1 MDKQIFVQNVKKYCK
16 LKGVKPTVA
25 CRESGVGSSFINNI
39 ESRNQTP
46 SVEKVQQLAD
56 YLGVTTSE
64 LLGENKNYQIVE
76 ITHQF
81 PFQNSLEDLYA
92 SLEDVGPLL
101 ALSLRDHIEG
111 SKYLETIST
120 PLSVWLYA
128 QVRSLEPI
136 ELEENPE
143 GMSHPH
149 TPYNFIDDNEREM
162 LRFYRLS
169 DKEGREL
176 MVKALCASIEQRP
189 GEDKP
194 TIPFEGAPVGFGQ
207 LNHIYR
213 TLNNEGQEKLL
224 EYAIDLEASGRYIK
238 SDQTRV
244 GEEKNA

>member
-1 MDKQIFVQNVKKYCK
+1 MDKDIFVQNVKHYCS
-16 LKGVKPTVA
+16 LRGIKPTVA
-25 CRESGVGSSFINNI
+25 CKESGAGKDLMNQIETRGSI
-39 ESRNQTP
+39 P
-46 SVEKVQQLAD
+46 SVEKIQKLAD

-64 LLGENKNYQIVE
+64 LLGENKNYGIVE

-81 PFQNSLEDLYA
+81 PFQDSLEDLYA
-92 SLEDVGPLL
+92 ALENVGPLL
-101 ALSLRDHIEG
+101 ALSLRSHIEG
-111 SKYLETIST
+111 GKYLETIST

-136 ELEENPE
+136 EVEENTE
-143 GMSHPH
+143 GMPLPH
-149 TPYNFIDDNEREM
+149 TPYDFIDDNEREM

-238 SDQTRV
+238 SDPAQMGTA
-244 GEEKNA
+244 KDA